1 MQPFS
6 IKQKKRDITFVNGNG
21 FDSVKNHQKQSFNYF
36 FLPPLMNQ
44 KNKLLIK

>member
-21 FDSVKNHQKQSFNYF
+21 FDSVKNT
-36 FLPPLMNQ
+36 
-44 KNKLLIK
+44 KNNLLIIFATTTNESKK